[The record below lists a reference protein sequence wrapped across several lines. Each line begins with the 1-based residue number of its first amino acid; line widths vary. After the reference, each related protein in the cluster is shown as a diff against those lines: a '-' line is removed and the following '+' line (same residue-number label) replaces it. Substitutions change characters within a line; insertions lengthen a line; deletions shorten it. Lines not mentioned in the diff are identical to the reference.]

1 MTCRAR
7 RSAGRNT
14 SAPDGS
20 VGLDAAPAT
29 PPPNEPTLDQVLAE
43 SIAQPSMRR
52 HQTDETTIRHLLQE
66 IAARSKLRAKDDPNM
81 DDPYATVRLLH
92 ETARL
97 WRSRYER
104 EVRARLPDITLAQ
117 STVLIHLAQR
127 EGVNQVAL
135 AQILDIRPISLVR
148 LLDRLEAAGFVA
160 RMPDPDDRR
169 AHVLALTTKALPII
183 EYIYDLTRKTYD
195 EVQLGISEPEAIH
208 LRALLCR
215 IRSNLMNHRG
225 EIPSSE
231 PLRTPRDA

>member
-52 HQTDETTIRHLLQE
+52 QQTDEATIRHLLQE

-117 STVLIHLAQR
+117 STVLIHLAQH

-195 EVQLGISEPEAIH
+195 DVQLGISEPEAIQ

-215 IRSNLMNHRG
+215 IRSNLMSHRG